1 MCVCVCVCE
10 GGRRGR
16 KRETERERENPKQA
30 LHCTEPNLGLDPRN
44 REIVTRAKILGSTSQ
59 LTEPPRH
66 AGMGIFKFPRS
77 F

>member
-1 MCVCVCVCE
+1 MCVCVCVCVKE
-10 GGRRGR
+10 GGEAE
-16 KRETERERENPKQA
+16 RERERERENPKQA
-30 LHCTEPNLGLDPRN
+30 LHCTEPNSGLDPRN

-66 AGMGIFKFPRS
+66 PGIGIFKFPRS